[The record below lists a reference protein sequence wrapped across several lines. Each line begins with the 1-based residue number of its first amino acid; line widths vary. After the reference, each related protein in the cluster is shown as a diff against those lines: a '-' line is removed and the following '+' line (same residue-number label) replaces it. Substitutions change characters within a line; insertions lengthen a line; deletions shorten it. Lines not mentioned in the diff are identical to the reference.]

1 MSVVKRVFKWIG
13 WLLLALIAAGLIG
26 YLTNKTYMDSY
37 FRMAVSQAR
46 GLSQQAEWYDPVEKV
61 PGADGPALAAA
72 APEELTID
80 PAALAAARDYA
91 QSKGSYGLLVWQG
104 GKLQDAAYWQGFDR
118 NRLIASKSMAK
129 MIVGLV
135 IGRAI
140 EQGHIQSIDQ
150 PVSDFIT
157 EWKGTPKEKSTIR
170 DFLQNSSGISRF
182 DYSNNW
188 PWSQTMR
195 EYIGAHH
202 DELLI
207 NETEYQYKP
216 GTEYDYS
223 MITSD
228 MLAIVVERAT
238 KQRYADYVGKELL
251 QPIGAQGG
259 TVYINRPGGLAHSG
273 CCMML
278 PAESFI
284 RMGVLMANDGL
295 WDGKRILAEGWIAE
309 TLKPSPANPKWG
321 LHMWLGKPYQQ
332 RVRFFPE
339 RSQKIGVLHSEPY
352 AADDLFLWDGSGNQA
367 MWIVPSQQLVVL
379 RFGPTPKPKY
389 GEPGEWDNSLLPNTV
404 IRGLKTDVSSIR
416 KD

>member
-1 MSVVKRVFKWIG
+1 MRLIRRIFKWIG
-13 WLLLALIAAGLIG
+13 LLLLVLIAAGLIG
-26 YLTNKTYMDSY
+26 YFTNKTYMDRY
-37 FRMAVSQAR
+37 FRLAGGQIR
-46 GLSQQAEWYDPVEKV
+46 GQSQQAEWYDPVDKV
-61 PGADGPALAAA
+61 PAVETAPLPVAAEA
-72 APEELTID
+72 ERTVD
-80 PAALAAARDYA
+80 QAALKQARDYA
-91 QSKGSYGLLVWQG
+91 ASKDSYGFLVWQG
-104 GKLQDAAYWQGFDR
+104 GKLQEASYFQGFNR
-118 NRLIASKSMAK
+118 ERLIASKSMAK

-140 EQGHIQSIDQ
+140 EQGYIKSVDQ

-157 EWKGTPKEKSTIR
+157 EWKGTPKERSTIR

-182 DYSNNW
+182 DYSNNL
-188 PWSQTMR
+188 PWSQTSR
-195 EYIGAHH
+195 EYLGERHE
-202 DELLI
+202 DLLI
-207 NETEYQYKP
+207 HETEYQYKP

-228 MLAIVVERAT
+228 MLAIVVERAS
-238 KQRYADYVGKELL
+238 KQRYADYVGKQLL

-284 RMGVLMANDGL
+284 RMGMLMAQDGM
-295 WDGKRILAEGWIAE
+295 WDGKRILAEGWVAE
-309 TLKPSPANPKWG
+309 TLKPSPANPRWG

-339 RSQKIGVLHSEPY
+339 RSQPIGVLHSEPY

-367 MWIVPSQQLVVL
+367 MWIVPSRQLVVL
-379 RFGPTPKPKY
+379 RFGNTPKPKY
-389 GEPGEWDNSLLPNTV
+389 GQPGEWDNSLIPNTV
-404 IRGLKTDVSSIR
+404 IRGLKSN
-416 KD
+416 

>member
-1 MSVVKRVFKWIG
+1 MIRAFFKWTGIA
-13 WLLLALIAAGLIG
+13 LLALIAVSLIG
-26 YLTNKTYMDSY
+26 YLTNKTYMDRY
-37 FRMAVSQAR
+37 LRMAVSQAR
-46 GLSQQAEWYDPVEKV
+46 GLSQQAEWYDPVDQV
-61 PGADGPALAAA
+61 PSAEA
-72 APEELTID
+72 APLPVAAEAARTID
-80 PAALAAARDYA
+80 PAALKAARDYA
-91 QSKGSYGLLVWQG
+91 ASKDSYGFVVWQG
-104 GKLQDAAYWQGFDR
+104 GSIQEASYFQGFDR

-129 MIVGLV
+129 MVVGLV

-140 EQGHIQSIDQ
+140 EQGHIKSVDQ

-157 EWKGTPKEKSTIR
+157 EWRGTPKAKSTIR
-170 DFLQNSSGISRF
+170 QFLQNSSGISRF

-195 EYIGAHH
+195 EYIGEHH
-202 DELLI
+202 EDLLI
-207 NETEYQYKP
+207 NETEYQYEH

-228 MLAIVVERAT
+228 MLAIVIERAT
-238 KQRYADYVGKELL
+238 KQRYADYVGKNLL

-284 RMGVLMANDGL
+284 RLGVLMAQDGV
-295 WDGKRILAEGWIAE
+295 WDGQQILPKGWVRE
-309 TLKPSPANPKWG
+309 TITPSPANPKWG
-321 LHMWLGKPYQQ
+321 LHMWIGQPYQQ

-339 RSQKIGVLHSEPY
+339 RSQPIGVLHSEPY

-367 MWIVPSQQLVVL
+367 MWIVPSKNLVVL
-379 RFGPTPKPKY
+379 RFGNTPKPKY
-389 GEPGEWDNSLLPNTV
+389 GQPGEWDNSKIPNLV
-404 IRGLKTDVSSIR
+404 IRGLKPDAPQGKPIP
-416 KD
+416 